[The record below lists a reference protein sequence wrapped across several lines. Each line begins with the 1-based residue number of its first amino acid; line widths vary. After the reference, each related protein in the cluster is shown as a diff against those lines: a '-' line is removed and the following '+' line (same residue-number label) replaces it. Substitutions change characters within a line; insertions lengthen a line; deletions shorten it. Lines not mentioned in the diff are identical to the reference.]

1 MESTKVAS
9 YNTELAN
16 RTLWYDGDSTVT
28 VESLMRTIVNG
39 NSTKGLYVA
48 EMTPEIE
55 QYNKNCY
62 PEPKIGV
69 KETVRPLSFDWNIPE
84 EYKTLDVTRY
94 VSEKLMRGYD
104 TKAYNS
110 DELVDRAER
119 VADELNLYEKLDLV
133 DVLRTLIFVINTLI
147 ENKVVWGVG
156 RGSSVSS
163 YVLYLIGVHDVDSF
177 KYGLNIEEFL
187 RTE

>member
-1 MESTKVAS
+1 MEITTQDSHKTQL
-9 YNTELAN
+9 TN
-16 RTLWYDGDSTVT
+16 RVLWYDGDSTID
-28 VESLMRTIVNG
+28 EKSLMHMIACSQ
-39 NSTKGLYVA
+39 STASMFVDEITEDIAKYNISVA
-48 EMTPEIE
+48 TKEERLS
-55 QYNKNCY
+55 
-62 PEPKIGV
+62 V
-69 KETVRPLSFDWNIPE
+69 KEELKPLTQDWNIPE
-84 EYKTLDVTRY
+84 EYKEIDVVEY
-94 VSEKLMRGYD
+94 VSVKLLEQLPADDLAG
-104 TKAYNS
+104 
-110 DELVDRAER
+110 R
-119 VADELNLYEKLDLV
+119 VSRIAHELNLYEELDLV